1 MMVTKYHSL
10 KTGKVLK
17 TIEEA
22 EPEQKTVSKK
32 CLTSTEVIVPTE
44 SLDVDTKTDDKKGL
58 ISYPFKAC

>member
-1 MMVTKYHSL
+1 MMVTEYRSL

-22 EPEQKTVSKK
+22 EPENKTVIKK

-44 SLDVDTKTDDKKGL
+44 GLDLNTKENDKKGL
-58 ISYPFKAC
+58 ISYTFLAC